1 MIQGYGLWVLGYSS
15 TMTYFEPTLSY
26 TAPKTPQRQSSW
38 LTLAVMRL
46 CVMGVCFLLGLSRDE
61 MIARM
66 MPAPPLGRAQKRME
80 GRKARRT
87 IPPGRDLGAL
97 RPLIPRALGAPLSP
111 TQRLER
117 YTRLVAMSR
126 FQVYNFLY
134 YRHDFWRIGAVKA
147 RARAPLGASGLMLM
161 SEPCG
166 LSAAHA
172 WPD

>member
-1 MIQGYGLWVLGYSS
+1 
-15 TMTYFEPTLSY
+15 MTYFEPTLSY
-26 TAPKTPQRQSSW
+26 TAAQTPQRQPSW
-38 LTLAVMRL
+38 LTLAVMRICMTGL
-46 CVMGVCFLLGLSRDE
+46 CFLLGLSHDE
-61 MIARM
+61 LIARM
-66 MPAPPLGRAQKRME
+66 IPALPLGRAQKRME
-80 GRKARRT
+80 DRKTRRAL
-87 IPPGRDLGAL
+87 PPGRDLSAL

-117 YTRLVAMSR
+117 YTHLAAMSR

-147 RARAPLGASGLMLM
+147 RARAPLGASGLMRM